1 MYHHNLFKPGK
12 AIDERVQLLKV
23 HRPYH
28 ESDHVFNIGVDEI
41 SWKKHHNYLTLVMD
55 HDTNK
60 VVWGAQGKD
69 SKTLDSFFEEVFR
82 GRIVQDSGGFDGHGP
97 GLP

>member
-1 MYHHNLFKPGK
+1 MEEAP
-12 AIDERVQLLKV
+12 QLPISYVEYVLEEYCHATNILWTARFFAF
-23 HRPYH
+23 HR
-28 ESDHVFNIGVDEI
+28 I
-41 SWKKHHNYLTLVMD
+41 TLVMD

-69 SKTLDSFFEEVFR
+69 SKTLGSFFEEVFR
-82 GRIVQDSGGFDGHGP
+82 GRIVQDPGGFDGYGP